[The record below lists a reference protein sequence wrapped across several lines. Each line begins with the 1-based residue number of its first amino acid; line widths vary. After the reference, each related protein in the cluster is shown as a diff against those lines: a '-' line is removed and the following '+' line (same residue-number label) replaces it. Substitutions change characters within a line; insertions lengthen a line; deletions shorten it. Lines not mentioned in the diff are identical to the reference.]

1 MGGVSSVLGGPLSG
15 VAAGAGS
22 GRRLILFCR
31 RSSVSGGGALLA
43 AGAVLGFVET
53 DAAGTADAAVAA
65 AGCDPGWFL
74 PADGF
79 LLSVRVRAMGAMER
93 EDQ

>member
-1 MGGVSSVLGGPLSG
+1 M
-15 VAAGAGS
+15 
-22 GRRLILFCR
+22 
-31 RSSVSGGGALLA
+31 A

-53 DAAGTADAAVAA
+53 DAAGTADAVAA
-65 AGCDPGWFL
+65 AAGWDPGWFL

-79 LLSVRVRAMGAMER
+79 LLSVRVRAMGAVER